1 MKQLLEFLPLVLF
14 FGAYQMDGKIV
25 TVGGWSH
32 TFDGIFSATAVL
44 MVSSVMVWLMAC
56 ALSRQNERRLMWMAI
71 AVVVFGAATLILRDQ
86 RFIQWKPTVFNW
98 VLAVVFLGS
107 QFVDDRN
114 LLERLLGGQLSLTR
128 RVWTQLNALWVGN
141 FTLVGALNLFV
152 AYQYEEAFW
161 VSYKLYS
168 SIGFTILL
176 MLLTILIVAPHL
188 KEQEAVEREQA
199 GGSRWRR

>member
-1 MKQLLEFLPLVLF
+1 MRQLLEFLPLVLF
-14 FGAYQMDGKIV
+14 FSAYQMDGEIV
-25 TVGGWSH
+25 TFGGWSH

-44 MVSSVMVWLMAC
+44 MVSSVIVWLLAS
-56 ALSRQNERRLMWMAI
+56 ALSKQNERRLMWMMI
-71 AVVVFGAATLILRDQ
+71 VVVVFGAATLILRDQ

-98 VLAVVFLGS
+98 VLAAVFLGS
-107 QFVDDRN
+107 QFVGERN
-114 LLERLLGGQLSLTR
+114 LPQRLFGGQLSLTR
-128 RVWTQLNALWVGN
+128 RVWTQLNALWIAN

-168 SIGFTILL
+168 SIGFTVVL

-188 KEQEAVEREQA
+188 KEQEIAESEQA
-199 GGSRWRR
+199 GGS

>member
-14 FGAYQMDGKIV
+14 FGAYQMDGEIV
-25 TVGGWSH
+25 TVGSWSH

-44 MVSSVMVWLMAC
+44 MASSVIVWLLAS
-56 ALSRQNERRLMWMAI
+56 ALSRRNERRLMWMAI

-98 VLAVVFLGS
+98 VLAAVFLGS
-107 QFVDDRN
+107 QFVGERN

-128 RVWTQLNALWVGN
+128 RVWTQLNTLWIGN
-141 FTLVGALNLFV
+141 FTLVGTLNLFV
-152 AYQYEEAFW
+152 AYRYEEAFW

-168 SIGFTILL
+168 SVGFTVVL
-176 MLLTILIVAPHL
+176 MLLTILIVAQHL
-188 KEQEAVEREQA
+188 KEDDAAESEQA
-199 GGSRWRR
+199 GGS

>member
-14 FGAYQMDGKIV
+14 FGAYQMDGEIV
-25 TVGGWSH
+25 TVGSWSH
-32 TFDGIFSATAVL
+32 TLDGIFSATAVL
-44 MVSSVMVWLMAC
+44 MVSSIIVWLLALG
-56 ALSRQNERRLMWMAI
+56 LSRQNDRRLMWMAI

-98 VLAVVFLGS
+98 VLAAVFLGS
-107 QFVDDRN
+107 QFVGERN
-114 LLERLLGGQLSLTR
+114 LLERLLGSQLFLTR
-128 RVWTQLNALWVGN
+128 RVWTQLNTLWIGN

-168 SIGFTILL
+168 SIGFTVVL
-176 MLLTILIVAPHL
+176 MLLTIIIAAPHL
-188 KEQEAVEREQA
+188 KEHEKAGSEQA
-199 GGSRWRR
+199 GGS

>member
-14 FGAYQMDGKIV
+14 FGAYQMDGEIV

-86 RFIQWKPTVFNW
+86 RFIQLKPTVFNW

-107 QFVDDRN
+107 QFVGDRN

-128 RVWTQLNALWVGN
+128 RIWTQLNALWVGN

-168 SIGFTILL
+168 SIGFTIAL

-188 KEQEAVEREQA
+188 KEQEAVESEQA

>member
-14 FGAYQMDGKIV
+14 FGAYQMDGEIV
-25 TVGGWSH
+25 TVGSWSH
-32 TFDGIFSATAVL
+32 TLDGIFSATAVL
-44 MVSSVMVWLMAC
+44 MVSSIIVWLLASG
-56 ALSRQNERRLMWMAI
+56 LSRQNDRRLMWMAI

-98 VLAVVFLGS
+98 VLAAVFLGS
-107 QFVDDRN
+107 QFVGERN

-128 RVWTQLNALWVGN
+128 RVWTQLNTLWIGN

-168 SIGFTILL
+168 SIGFTVVL

-188 KEQEAVEREQA
+188 KEHEKAGSEQA
-199 GGSRWRR
+199 GGS

>member
-14 FGAYQMDGKIV
+14 FTAYQMDGQVISL
-25 TVGGWSH
+25 GSWSH

-44 MVSSVMVWLMAC
+44 MISSVVTWVLAS
-56 ALSRQNERRLMWMAI
+56 LWEKKNERRLMWMAVAI
-71 AVVVFGAATLILRDQ
+71 LIFGAATLILRDQ

-98 VLAVVFLGS
+98 VLAAVFLGS
-107 QFVDDRN
+107 QFVGERN

-128 RVWTQLNALWVGN
+128 RVWTQLSTLWISN
-141 FTLVGALNLFV
+141 FILVGALNLFV

-168 SIGFTILL
+168 SIGFTVVL
-176 MLLTILIVAPHL
+176 MLLTILIVAPHV
-188 KEQEAVEREQA
+188 KEHEVAESEQA
-199 GGSRWRR
+199 EGS